1 MELKYCK
8 NGHAYDP
15 SITPECPE
23 CKALSQSKKEGTVP
37 LDAYGVFPDSS
48 ADYGKTVP
56 VGANPMGS
64 PMKKTEP
71 VNAPSDHWANHD
83 DYISGGMVN
92 QHTDGYNPTM
102 PVDYLKQEGALTQPV
117 VGWLVCVDGPEKGRD
132 YRIHAQNNYIG
143 RAKTNDICI
152 PGDPTV
158 SRERHAIVAYD
169 LRSRTFYFAPCGG
182 ASIVYCN
189 GDPVFNNVQLSH
201 GDRVE
206 IGQSTFLFVPLCGE
220 KFQWD

>member
-23 CKALSQSKKEGTVP
+23 CKALSQNGTVP
-37 LDAYGVFPDSS
+37 LEEYSIAP
-48 ADYGKTVP
+48 P
-56 VGANPMGS
+56 VGPEEYNKTIPVGVPGRNN
-64 PMKKTEP
+64 PMKKTEQ
-71 VNAPSDHWANHD
+71 VNKQTDHWAEHG

-92 QHTDGYNPTM
+92 QRVDSYGPTM
-102 PVDYLKQEGALTQPV
+102 QVDYLKQEGALTQPV
-117 VGWLVCVDGPEKGRD
+117 VGWLVCISGPEKGRD

-169 LRSRTFYFAPCGG
+169 LRSRAFFFAPCGG

-189 GDPVFNNVQLSH
+189 GAPVFNNVQLSQ

-206 IGQSTFLFVPLCGE
+206 IGQCTFLFVPLCGE
-220 KFQWD
+220 NFQWD

>member
-23 CKALSQSKKEGTVP
+23 CAALSKKEGTVP
-37 LDAYGVFPDSS
+37 LEEYSIALEHSP
-48 ADYGKTVP
+48 DYGKTIP
-56 VGANPMGS
+56 LDPNLMGN
-64 PMKKTEP
+64 PMKKTEQ
-71 VNAPSDHWANHD
+71 VNKQTDHWANHD
-83 DYISGGMVN
+83 DYVSGGMVN
-92 QHTDGYNPTM
+92 QRGDSYGPTM
-102 PVDYLKQEGALTQPV
+102 QVDYLKQEGAITQPV
-117 VGWLVCVDGPEKGRD
+117 VGWLVCINGPEKGRD

-143 RAKTNDICI
+143 RAKNNDICI

-169 LRSRTFYFAPCGG
+169 LRSRAFYFAPCGG

-189 GDPVFNNVQLSH
+189 GAPVFNNVQLSQ

-206 IGQSTFLFVPLCGE
+206 IGQCTFMFVPLCGE
-220 KFQWD
+220 NFQWD

>member
-15 SITPECPE
+15 SITSECPE
-23 CKALSQSKKEGTVP
+23 CKALSQGKKNGTVP
-37 LDAYGVFPDSS
+37 LNAYSVFQDSP
-48 ADYGKTVP
+48 AEYGKTMP
-56 VGANPMGS
+56 MGADSTGS

-71 VNAPSDHWANHD
+71 VNAQVDHWANHD
-83 DYISGGMVN
+83 DYFSGGMVD
-92 QHTDGYNPTM
+92 QHMDDYNPTM
-102 PVDYLKQEGALTQPV
+102 PVDYLKQEGAITQPV

-132 YRIHAQNNYIG
+132 YRVHAQNNYIG

-152 PGDPTV
+152 PGDPTI

-169 LRSRTFYFAPCGG
+169 LRSRAFYFAPCGG

-189 GDPVFNNVQLSH
+189 GAPVFNNVQINQ

-206 IGQSTFLFVPLCGE
+206 IGQCTFLFVPLCGE
-220 KFQWD
+220 SFQWD